1 MAKQNVSGVLLVSLL
16 SFDPLP
22 ISFLLS
28 DVPLAEIT
36 AGFRFPY
43 RAISSRVDRATADG
57 PTGGPCG

>member
-16 SFDPLP
+16 SIDPLP
-22 ISFLLS
+22 ISFSLPN
-28 DVPLAEIT
+28 PLAEIT